1 MISQCLCGNFRFMNV
16 WTQTSSSHPVLPARI
31 GISASDQAQS
41 SLDNLRRT
49 EDVRFSP
56 AGNRLVLA
64 DYEGNKL
71 LFLSIDFEES
81 TASGD
86 TRKVVLHSPVEIRS
100 ASFSEPHGLSF
111 LDDSTLLV
119 ANRTG
124 LVVIVEV
131 ASRQQADANSVDAK
145 ILGTIDGGW
154 FGKIE
159 TPGSVAAFPTGRHS
173 YDVLVCNNYKDCVTQ
188 HRLHKAGRFFV
199 STNRIFAEKGVR
211 IPDGAAFSPDGRW
224 IAISNHSTNNVLVY
238 EYASWFVSTRQPVCR
253 LEGVGFPHGVQF
265 TADGQYILTVD
276 AGAPLLFAYAK
287 PADGWQGDLQP
298 HCVRQVLPTNTFLK
312 GHTSPLEGGPK
323 GLDIRRDKGIVVI
336 TCEEDPL
343 AFFDVAEFT
352 DPKPDADQ
360 EMV

>member
-1 MISQCLCGNFRFMNV
+1 MNF
-16 WTQTSSSHPVLPARI
+16 WTQSPSSHSVLPARI
-31 GISASDQAQS
+31 CISASDQAQS
-41 SLDNLRRT
+41 SLDSLRRT

-64 DYEGNKL
+64 DYADDKL
-71 LFLSIDFEES
+71 LFLSIDFEQQA
-81 TASGD
+81 ASGD
-86 TRKVVLHSPVEIRS
+86 TRQVVLHSPIEVRS

-111 LDDSTLLV
+111 LDDTTLLV

-124 LVVIVEV
+124 HVVIVEV
-131 ASRQQADANSVDAK
+131 VNQQPADANSVDAK

-159 TPGSVAAFPTGRHS
+159 TPGSVAVFPYGQRS
-173 YDVLVCNNYKDCVTQ
+173 YDVLVCNNYKNCVTQ

-199 STNRIFAEKGVR
+199 SSNRIFAKKGVR

-238 EYASWFVSTRQPVCR
+238 EYASWFVSTKEPVCR
-253 LEGVGFPHGVQF
+253 LEGPRFPHGVQF
-265 TADGQYILTVD
+265 TRNGQYILTVD
-276 AGAPLLFAYAK
+276 AGAPQLFAYRR
-287 PADGWQGDLQP
+287 PAGGWHGELQP
-298 HCVRQVLPTNTFLK
+298 LCVRQVMPTETFLR

-323 GLDIRRDKGIVVI
+323 GLDICRDKGIVVT

-352 DPKPDADQ
+352 DPKSDAG
-360 EMV
+360 